1 MEEDLLIGIA
11 FIFCLKKKKKRSY
24 WMRQTLKARGKYSAT
39 DYLKDLGIDG
49 CLKDFIRMNSSE
61 FEYLQNLIGAKIGKR
76 DTTFRKSVSV
86 TERLAVTL
94 RFLATGSSY
103 KSLGNVFKLSDQV
116 ISIIVPEVCEALNE
130 VLKEYIQIPTTP
142 QEWLH
147 VANSFE
153 EKWNF
158 PNCLGSI
165 DGKHVAIQ
173 KPIDSGSEY
182 YNYKGFY
189 SVVLLAIVD
198 AEYNFLYVNIGC
210 QGRISDGGVFAN
222 TKFRNKINDNSL
234 KIPSDSSLPG
244 RNKPVPYVFVT
255 DDAFPLEKHLLK
267 PFPGPQDSNSKERI
281 FSYRLSRARRTVENA
296 FGILS
301 ARFRV
306 LRTTILL
313 DPEKTATLIM
323 TCVLLHNFIRKTES
337 SMIYAPSQYYDGDDI
352 VTGTRIDGQ
361 WRLEQ
366 QQLTPLEACESLTDD
381 GKEIR
386 KEFAEYF
393 SNEGFLDWASK
404 YY

>member
-1 MEEDLLIGIA
+1 MA
-11 FIFCLKKKKKRSY
+11 
-24 WMRQTLKARGKYSAT
+24 
-39 DYLKDLGIDG
+39 
-49 CLKDFIRMNSSE
+49 N
-61 FEYLQNLIGAKIGKR
+61 
-76 DTTFRKSVSV
+76 TFL
-86 TERLAVTL
+86 T
-94 RFLATGSSY
+94 
-103 KSLGNVFKLSDQV
+103 
-116 ISIIVPEVCEALNE
+116 
-130 VLKEYIQIPTTP
+130 
-142 QEWLH
+142 
-147 VANSFE
+147 
-153 EKWNF
+153 KWNF

-189 SVVLLAIVD
+189 SVVLLALVD

-222 TKFRNKINDNSL
+222 TKFRKKINDCSL
-234 KIPSDSSLPG
+234 NIPNDSSLPG

-306 LRTTILL
+306 LRTIILL
-313 DPEKTATLIM
+313 DPEKTTTLIM
-323 TCVLLHNFIRKTES
+323 TCVLLHNFLRKTGS
-337 SMIYAPSQYYDGDDI
+337 SMIYAPPQYYDGDDL
-352 VTGTRIDGQ
+352 TGTRIDGQ
-361 WRLEQ
+361 WRLEE
-366 QQLTPLEACESLTDD
+366 QQLTPLEQCESQDSQSDD

-393 SNEGFLDWASK
+393 SNEGLLDWASK

>member
-1 MEEDLLIGIA
+1 MFQLP
-11 FIFCLKKKKKRSY
+11 K
-24 WMRQTLKARGKYSAT
+24 
-39 DYLKDLGIDG
+39 
-49 CLKDFIRMNSSE
+49 
-61 FEYLQNLIGAKIGKR
+61 
-76 DTTFRKSVSV
+76 
-86 TERLAVTL
+86 
-94 RFLATGSSY
+94 
-103 KSLGNVFKLSDQV
+103 
-116 ISIIVPEVCEALNE
+116 
-130 VLKEYIQIPTTP
+130 TP
-142 QEWLH
+142 QEWLQ
-147 VANSFE
+147 VANTFFE
-153 EKWNF
+153 RWNF
-158 PNCLGSI
+158 PHCLGSI

-173 KPIDSGSEY
+173 KPIGSGSEY

-189 SVVLLAIVD
+189 SVVLLALVD

-222 TKFRNKINDNSL
+222 TEFRKKINDGSL
-234 KIPSDSSLPG
+234 KTPSDSPLPG

-313 DPEKTATLIM
+313 DPEKTTTVIM
-323 TCVLLHNFIRKTES
+323 TCVLLHNFIRKTAS
-337 SMIYAPSQYYDGDDI
+337 STIYAPPQYYDSENVNGI
-352 VTGTRIDGQ
+352 RIAGQ
-361 WRLEQ
+361 WRSEQ
-366 QQLTPLEACESLTDD
+366 QQLTSLEAYESEADD
-381 GKEIR
+381 AKEIR

-393 SNEGFLDWASK
+393 SNEGLLDWASE